1 MTQLN
6 DKDRAERPPKETS
19 DKRAANQTVKDLEP
33 KDTDQVKGGRRLT
46 ADPDEGGE

>member
-6 DKDRAERPPKETS
+6 DKDRAEPPKETS
-19 DKRAANQTVKDLEP
+19 DKRAANQKVKDLEP

>member
-1 MTQLN
+1 MTQPN

-33 KDTDQVKGGRRLT
+33 KDTNQVKGGRRT
-46 ADPDEGGE
+46 HRGP